1 MDMNKIADQG
11 PRNEML
17 LVQDGTAKVTN
28 PTFRD
33 GGINIQSFSPK
44 QFMTSETRVGENK

>member
-1 MDMNKIADQG
+1 MDMNKMADQG
-11 PRNEML
+11 PRNEA
-17 LVQDGTAKVTN
+17 LVQDGTAKMTN

>member
-1 MDMNKIADQG
+1 MMDMNKIADQG
-11 PRNEML
+11 PRNEAL
-17 LVQDGTAKVTN
+17 AQDAAAKVTN

-44 QFMTSETRVGENK
+44 